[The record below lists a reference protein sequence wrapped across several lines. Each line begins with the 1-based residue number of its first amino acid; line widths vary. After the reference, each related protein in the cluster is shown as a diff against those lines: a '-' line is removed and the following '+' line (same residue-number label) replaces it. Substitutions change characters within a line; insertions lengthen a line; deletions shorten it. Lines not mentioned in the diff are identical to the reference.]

1 VASSQDLLVTV
12 DAGRILEV
20 VVDGPD
26 DGVPFVYQ
34 SGTPSAADR
43 FQPMIDAASDRGLR
57 TINYSRPGY
66 GQSTPHVG
74 RRVSDAPAD
83 VQAIVDFLEGG
94 RFVTLG
100 WSGGGPHALACAA
113 LLPERCAAA
122 ATLAGVAPY
131 DADGL
136 DWLDGMGEEN
146 VTEFAA
152 ALDGFDSISALLEGW
167 APGLASVSPETLA
180 SSLGDLVSDVDKAA
194 STGEFAEY
202 LANDFK
208 HAVSSGVAGW
218 RDDDLAFAAPWGF
231 DLASIGV
238 PVSIWQGGQDRM
250 VPYAHGVW
258 LAAHVSGARCH
269 LYDEE
274 GHLSLVAKLGAILD
288 DVLEQARL

>member
-1 VASSQDLLVTV
+1 
-12 DAGRILEV
+12 
-20 VVDGPD
+20 
-26 DGVPFVYQ
+26 
-34 SGTPSAADR
+34 
-43 FQPMIDAASDRGLR
+43 
-57 TINYSRPGY
+57 
-66 GQSTPHVG
+66 
-74 RRVSDAPAD
+74 
-83 VQAIVDFLEGG
+83 
-94 RFVTLG
+94 
-100 WSGGGPHALACAA
+100 
-113 LLPERCAAA
+113 
-122 ATLAGVAPY
+122 
-131 DADGL
+131 
-136 DWLDGMGEEN
+136 MGEEN